1 MRKTLS
7 ILLLLLTLTVHAETS
22 TEGCDFWLTYML
34 NAGSLDTDN
43 TLSLKVVIAT
53 DSANTIVVE
62 NPRTS
67 FRRTLDMAAHSADT
81 VQIPSIECYMMES
94 GVVQQRAIHVSSRF
108 PVTVYAA
115 SYGSASM
122 DATFV
127 LPTRALGKD
136 YRLQTFP
143 FDRQSAEFAIVATTD
158 ATTVRIREPESD
170 GYTVLLQ
177 RGDSYLVRKTD
188 LSDQVD
194 LSGSVVCADHP
205 IAIFSGNQAARV
217 PHSEDLSDDHIY
229 EQAVP
234 TTAWGTDFV
243 IPMVLRQ
250 QHNILR
256 VTAAEDDTEIW
267 YNGVSPVVL
276 SRGETW
282 EREMDAS
289 ADSVGR
295 LHANHPVACYL
306 YMTSARYNVP
316 ASGDPSMLLVPP
328 LSHTVPYQTFTT
340 FSYTG
345 LTDYLSVVVSTAS
358 AASLLLDGAP
368 ISAQPLA
375 VSPEWSLYRNSLS
388 SGVHTLSADEGFV
401 SWVYGMSDT
410 RSYGYAS
417 GFRAV
422 DHVDTILLNHH
433 YVESLT
439 SCPTDTVW
447 LTALLDAPADVRWQ
461 LTDSVLGETLHLT
474 GEEVSTT
481 LPERNAVWQVM
492 MIATRYTNTCDW
504 AYEDTTYARLAVPY
518 AQVDDPLFY
527 DHGSLHLCDT
537 DRVAIDTLGL
547 SPLRLDST
555 YLFIDSLR
563 GVDGCDSIVRRRVW
577 VHRCSEDTSLVQGC
591 DTLRFTISVPDLC
604 ADDEWMMLRLE
615 SEHADRV
622 QVHLLF
628 SDLAHQAG
636 FRDTVGTVASVP
648 YYVRPNR
655 YTVSVVVQDS
665 CGSVYRLHDLPFT
678 VLYPSW
684 VVDQHWNDVLAIL
697 SDNYNGGYHFTS
709 VEWYRNGEKLPDE
722 HRMHMYM
729 PHAVYTASDDTVEV
743 YYQACLTRADDG
755 YVGFTCPMV
764 PQPVWDTLSVSEPY
778 VSVAPTVVSVADPQ
792 VDVLTTTTGMYYL
805 YSVTGR
811 LLETGRYT
819 PCEHNVFTLR
829 LPFVRTMYLVQFVPD
844 NPHPNNPKPVVK
856 VLVR

>member
-1 MRKTLS
+1 M
-7 ILLLLLTLTVHAETS
+7 S

-43 TLSLKVVIAT
+43 TLSLRLVIAT
-53 DSANTIVVE
+53 DADNTIVVE

-67 FRRTLDMAAHSADT
+67 FRRTLDLTAHSADT
-81 VQIPSIECYMMES
+81 VEIPSIECYMMES
-94 GVVQQRAIHVSSRF
+94 GVVQQRAIHVSSRS
-108 PVTVYAA
+108 PITLYAA

-122 DATFV
+122 DATFI

-143 FDRQSAEFAIVATTD
+143 YDRQSAEFAIVATAD
-158 ATTVRIREPESD
+158 GTTVRIEEPESV
-170 GYTVLLQ
+170 GYTVWLR
-177 RGDSYLVRKTD
+177 RGDSYLVRRTNPND
-188 LSDQVD
+188 EVD
-194 LSGSVVCADHP
+194 LSGTVVCADHP
-205 IAIFSGNQAARV
+205 IAVFSGNQAARV

-234 TTAWGTDFV
+234 TTAWGTEFV

-250 QHNILR
+250 QRNILR
-256 VTAAEDDTEIW
+256 VTAAEDDTEIA
-267 YNGVSPVVL
+267 YNDAAPVVL

-282 EREMDAS
+282 EHEMS
-289 ADSVGR
+289 AVSDSVGR
-295 LHANHPVACYL
+295 LRADKPVACYL
-306 YMTSARYNVP
+306 YMTSARYMLPV
-316 ASGDPSMLLVPP
+316 AGDPSLLLVPP
-328 LSHTVPYQTFTT
+328 LNHTVPYQTFTT

-345 LTDYLSVVVSTAS
+345 LTDYLSVVVPTAS
-358 AASLLLDGAP
+358 ASGLLLDGAP
-368 ISAQPLA
+368 IVAQPLA
-375 VSPEWSLYRNSLS
+375 VAPEWSLYRDTIA
-388 SGVHTLSADEGFV
+388 SGVHTLSAEDGFL

-417 GFRAV
+417 GFRAI

-439 SCPTDTVW
+439 ACPTDTVW

-461 LTDSVLGETLHLT
+461 LTDSLSGETLHRT
-474 GEEVSTT
+474 GEEVYTT
-481 LPERNAVWQVM
+481 LPARNAVWQVM
-492 MIATRYTNTCDW
+492 MIATRYTNTCEW
-504 AYEDTTYARLAVPY
+504 AYEDTTYARLVIPY

-555 YLFIDSLR
+555 YLFVDSLR

-577 VHRCSEDTSLVQGC
+577 VHRCDGDTSIVQGC
-591 DTLRFTISVPDLC
+591 DTLRFMVSVPDIC
-604 ADDEWMMLRLE
+604 ADDEWMTLRLT
-615 SEHADRV
+615 SDRASAM
-622 QVHLLF
+622 QVRLLF
-628 SDLAHQAG
+628 SDSARQAG
-636 FRDTVGTVASVP
+636 FRDTTGCVASVP

-655 YTVSVVVQDS
+655 YTVSVVVQDT
-665 CGSVYRLHDLPFT
+665 CGSVYRLRDLPFT

-697 SDNYNGGYHFTS
+697 SDNYNGGYHFTD
-709 VEWYRNGEKLPDE
+709 VNWYRNGEQLTDE
-722 HRMHMYM
+722 HRMHIYL
-729 PHAVYTASDDTVEV
+729 PHAVYTSSDDTVEV
-743 YYQACLTRADDG
+743 YYQAQLTRADDG

-764 PQPVWDTLSVSEPY
+764 PQPVEDSVLVNEPY
-778 VSVAPTVVSVADPQ
+778 VSVASTIVSVADPQ
-792 VDVLTTTTGMYYL
+792 VDVLTTTTGVYYM

-811 LLETGRYT
+811 LLETARYA
-819 PCEHNVFTLR
+819 PCEHNAFTLR
-829 LPFVRTMYLVQFVPD
+829 LPMVRTMYLLQFVPD
-844 NPHPNNPKPVVK
+844 HPHPNNPKPTVK